1 MSIFHFYFSSLFFIF
16 IFYFSFL
23 FFIFI
28 SHFFLILKFL
38 IIFVGGLLSFPQER
52 RVVGGPCGEHEGNLQ
67 VGWWKSD
74 NTDKNKI
81 RNENGDGSDENKNQN
96 ESKNNARLSNLF
108 SLFGNK
114 EKSVNP
120 LITET
125 VESVTSVDNGF
136 VQPVFM
142 DIWRKEYV
150 NTDENKTKMT
160 VIPRS
165 ALYVREKNSFG
176 VFQRVYITRNFD
188 SKDPITGAARDNYD
202 DEFIESDGQSILLS
216 NLNDEDEKISNSN
229 GNNNN
234 EVERI
239 EDGDEV
245 EDKEINYI
253 GRKAKLA
260 ARFFRIEDIPAWE
273 RGEIPAGTVSFVT
286 PPTGKSLVLFDSVCL
301 PHEVM
306 LTVEGNRLALAGWMH
321 ETQQDV
327 PKWFDL
333 TS

>member
-1 MSIFHFYFSSLFFIF
+1 M
-16 IFYFSFL
+16 
-23 FFIFI
+23 
-28 SHFFLILKFL
+28 
-38 IIFVGGLLSFPQER
+38 LSFPQER
-52 RVVGGPCGEHEGNLQ
+52 RVVGGPCGEHVGNLQ

-74 NTDKNKI
+74 NTNMNKN
-81 RNENGDGSDENKNQN
+81 RNENEDGNEYDKN
-96 ESKNNARLSNLF
+96 EIELRNNARLSNLF

-120 LITET
+120 LIAET
-125 VESVTSVDNGF
+125 VKTVDNGF

-202 DEFIESDGQSILLS
+202 DEFIELDGENKLLS
-216 NLNDEDEKISNSN
+216 NSNDKDEKISNN
-229 GNNNN
+229 DGKNNNY
-234 EVERI
+234 VEGI
-239 EDGDEV
+239 EDGNV
-245 EDKEINYI
+245 VKSKEMNFT

-260 ARFFRIEDIPAWE
+260 ARFSRIEDIPAWE

>member
-1 MSIFHFYFSSLFFIF
+1 
-16 IFYFSFL
+16 
-23 FFIFI
+23 
-28 SHFFLILKFL
+28 
-38 IIFVGGLLSFPQER
+38 
-52 RVVGGPCGEHEGNLQ
+52 VGGPCGEHEGNLQ

-74 NTDKNKI
+74 NTNVNKNRKG
-81 RNENGDGSDENKNQN
+81 NGDGNDKNNNRDEP
-96 ESKNNARLSNLF
+96 KNNARLSNLF

-120 LITET
+120 LIAET
-125 VESVTSVDNGF
+125 VKTVESVDNGF

-188 SKDPITGAARDNYD
+188 SKDPISGAARDNYD
-202 DEFIESDGQSILLS
+202 DEFIELDG
-216 NLNDEDEKISNSN
+216 EKILFSNSN
-229 GNNNN
+229 NKDENIMTKSSNSNN
-234 EVERI
+234 EVEEN
-239 EDGDEV
+239 EDGNV
-245 EDKEINYI
+245 VKNKEINYT

-260 ARFFRIEDIPAWE
+260 ARFSRIEDIPAWE

>member
-1 MSIFHFYFSSLFFIF
+1 LFFISIFHFYFSLFY
-16 IFYFSFL
+16 FYFSLLFSIFFSFIY
-23 FFIFI
+23 FFIIFI
-28 SHFFLILKFL
+28 
-38 IIFVGGLLSFPQER
+38 GGLLSFPQER

-74 NTDKNKI
+74 NTNMNKN
-81 RNENGDGSDENKNQN
+81 RNENGDGNENDKNNN
-96 ESKNNARLSNLF
+96 ELKNNARLSNLF
-108 SLFGNK
+108 AIFGKK

-125 VESVTSVDNGF
+125 VGGGDSVDKSF

-165 ALYVREKNSFG
+165 ALYVREKNRFG

-202 DEFIESDGQSILLS
+202 DEFIELDGENIFSSNSI
-216 NLNDEDEKISNSN
+216 DKDEKIRKNNSN
-229 GNNNN
+229 NKN
-234 EVERI
+234 EVEGI
-239 EDGDEV
+239 EDGNVAKDR
-245 EDKEINYI
+245 EINYT

-260 ARFFRIEDIPAWE
+260 ARFSRIEDIPAWE

>member
-1 MSIFHFYFSSLFFIF
+1 
-16 IFYFSFL
+16 
-23 FFIFI
+23 
-28 SHFFLILKFL
+28 
-38 IIFVGGLLSFPQER
+38 LLSFPQER

-74 NTDKNKI
+74 NTNMN
-81 RNENGDGSDENKNQN
+81 RNGKGNGDGND
-96 ESKNNARLSNLF
+96 KNNNRVEPKNDARLSNLF

-120 LITET
+120 LIAET
-125 VESVTSVDNGF
+125 VKTVESVDNGF

-188 SKDPITGAARDNYD
+188 SKDPISGAARDNYD
-202 DEFIESDGQSILLS
+202 DEFIELDG
-216 NLNDEDEKISNSN
+216 EKILFSNSN
-229 GNNNN
+229 NKDENIMTKSSNSNN
-234 EVERI
+234 EVEEN
-239 EDGDEV
+239 EDGNV
-245 EDKEINYI
+245 VKNKEINYT

-260 ARFFRIEDIPAWE
+260 ARFSRIEDIPAWE